1 MKSTNNPRFK
11 KRLTFAGIP
20 FCEDLGSLDADTAI
34 IGIPYRTPDA
44 AASLQM
50 QRLRKTCEA
59 DSTRAPETIRKAS
72 QRYAGQLHHYDFDFG
87 GDLLACR
94 HVKMFD
100 CGDVPMSPR
109 KDEENRQ
116 AATNA
121 VKTILDRGAIP
132 IILGGDHATP
142 IFSLRAYA
150 NHGSV
155 CVIHIDGHLD
165 FRDEVNGFKE
175 CFSTPLRRA
184 SEMPWVQS
192 MAQIG
197 LRGIG
202 SARKEEVDAARAYGS
217 VMIGAEE
224 LHRAGVDAILDK
236 IPQADRYYITLDA
249 DVLDPSMSPG
259 ILGPPAPGGLTYY
272 EMFNLMRGIARKGKV
287 VGFDYVEV
295 VPALDIGNMTSI
307 TAARLILNLIGVLAH
322 QGQIGSR

>member
-1 MKSTNNPRFK
+1 MTLK
-11 KRLTFAGIP
+11 KTSRLKERLTFAGIP
-20 FCEDLGSLDADTAI
+20 FCHDLASLNADVAI
-34 IGIPYRTPDA
+34 IGIPYRTLDA

-50 QRLRKTCEA
+50 QRFRKRFGA
-59 DSTRAPETIRKAS
+59 DSTKAPEAIRKAS
-72 QRYAGQLHHYDFDFG
+72 QRYAGQLHHFDFDFG
-87 GDLLACR
+87 GDLLAGR
-94 HVKMFD
+94 HVRMFD
-100 CGDVPMSPR
+100 CGNIPMSPR
-109 KDEENRQ
+109 RDEESRR
-116 AATNA
+116 AATQA
-121 VKTILDRGAIP
+121 VKIILDRGAIP

-142 IFSLRAYA
+142 IFSLRAYQ
-150 NHGSV
+150 NHGPL

-165 FRDEVNGFKE
+165 FRDESHGFKE

-202 SARKEEVDAARAYGS
+202 SARQEEVDAARAYGS

-224 LHRAGVDAILDK
+224 FHRAGVDAVLEK

-249 DVLDPSMSPG
+249 DSLDPSMSPG

-272 EMFNLMRGIARKGKV
+272 EMFNLMRGLARKGKV
-287 VGFDYVEV
+287 VGLDYVEV

-307 TAARLILNLIGVLAH
+307 TGARLILNLIGVLSH
-322 QGQIGSR
+322 QGQVGSE